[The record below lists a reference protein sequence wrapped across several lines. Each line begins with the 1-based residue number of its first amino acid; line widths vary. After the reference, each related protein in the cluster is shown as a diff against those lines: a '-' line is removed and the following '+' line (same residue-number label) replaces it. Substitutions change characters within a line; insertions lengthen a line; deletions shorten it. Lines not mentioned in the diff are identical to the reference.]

1 MEVAISAIASDLVN
15 RLISFFMKKYTE
27 STIDDKMKRPKELLI
42 RVAIVVEEA
51 DGRCITNAK
60 MLIQLKM
67 LTECMYR
74 GYYVMDTIKYKSP
87 DDEEVRRLSTMF
99 VSLKRSRTIF
109 GASGVPPIDT
119 ELETV
124 INNLEAAISNMKE
137 FVVFLPRCE
146 RICRRPYDAY
156 LYTDNFMFARHVEK
170 QQIINFS
177 LQNPGNQ
184 GARLVLPIIGGCR
197 VGKKSF
203 ISHVCNDERIRSYFS
218 SMLYINRDSRSI
230 VYAKFKMERTLI
242 VREYFT
248 DIDEKD
254 WVNFYSTV
262 SQMTAG
268 GSKVVIIS
276 RIENLARR
284 STATYLFKI
293 LAFGSTDQKDHP
305 KMVSVA
311 NDLAVVLGGSLI
323 TANVISDMLRR
334 NHNVHFWLRILRRF
348 ERMVKNNFLKYG
360 EHPKDIIE
368 KEQPVDSTEFM
379 TSYPTHACI
388 LVMPPR
394 VERDDIPNYKK
405 PSISFKEEIARS
417 VAISG
422 GDFEIATWESRIP
435 PYTKYVSS
443 ATALFHDKNET
454 TTTTRKRRS
463 TS

>member
-1 MEVAISAIASDLVN
+1 MAAGFALNHFQLIIYKGGCSEMGSKLFRELHKKHINTSDGG
-15 RLISFFMKKYTE
+15 
-27 STIDDKMKRPKELLI
+27 
-42 RVAIVVEEA
+42 RV
-51 DGRCITNAK
+51 
-60 MLIQLKM
+60 
-67 LTECMYR
+67 
-74 GYYVMDTIKYKSP
+74 
-87 DDEEVRRLSTMF
+87 
-99 VSLKRSRTIF
+99 
-109 GASGVPPIDT
+109 
-119 ELETV
+119 
-124 INNLEAAISNMKE
+124 KE
-137 FVVFLPRCE
+137 FVVFLARCE
-146 RICRRPYDAY
+146 CMCCRLYDAY
-156 LYTDNFMFARHVEK
+156 LYTDNCVFARHVEK
-170 QQIINFS
+170 QEIINFL

-184 GARLVLPIIGGCR
+184 GARLVLPIIGDCR
-197 VGKKSF
+197 VGKKSL

-218 SMLYINRDSRSI
+218 SILYINGDSSCGSI
-230 VYAKFKMERTLI
+230 THAKFKMERTLI

-248 DIDEKD
+248 DIDEND

-268 GSKVVIIS
+268 GSKVVIII
-276 RIENLARR
+276 RIENLARFG
-284 STATYLFKI
+284 TAKAVHLNSLSQEEYSYLFKM
-293 LAFGSTDQKDHP
+293 LATDQKDHP

-323 TANVISDMLRR
+323 TANMISDMLRR

-368 KEQPVDSTEFM
+368 KEQLVDSTEFM

-405 PSISFKEEIARS
+405 PSISFKEVIARS

-443 ATALFHDKNET
+443 ATALFHDKNGS